1 MAKEVEVWRRNLR
14 PSDSDLVPPPKER
27 EMTEQFIL
35 DLIESF
41 DKSTLASID
50 INQGGD
56 TISLKRMEGGVVVSN
71 VAPVVAQPVVTVA
84 NPVVASTPVATE
96 TVSQP
101 AENSAQAP
109 AKEDAN
115 LVDIKSPIV
124 GTFYRAPSP
133 DAPSYVEVGT
143 TVKKGQPLC
152 ILEAMKLMNTLEAE
166 YDGVIEE
173 ILVQNGDL
181 VEFDQPIFK
190 IRKVA

>member
-1 MAKEVEVWRRNLR
+1 
-14 PSDSDLVPPPKER
+14 
-27 EMTEQFIL
+27 MTEQFIL

-96 TVSQP
+96 TVSQVVET
-101 AENSAQAP
+101 AAP
-109 AKEDAN
+109 AKEDVN

-143 TVKKGQPLC
+143 NVKKGQPLC

>member
-1 MAKEVEVWRRNLR
+1 
-14 PSDSDLVPPPKER
+14 
-27 EMTEQFIL
+27 MTEQFIL

-84 NPVVASTPVATE
+84 NPVVASTPVAIE
-96 TVSQP
+96 TVSQVVE
-101 AENSAQAP
+101 AAP

-133 DAPSYVEVGT
+133 DAPSYVEVGSS
-143 TVKKGQPLC
+143 VKKGQPLC

-166 YDGVIEE
+166 CDGVIEE

>member
-1 MAKEVEVWRRNLR
+1 
-14 PSDSDLVPPPKER
+14 
-27 EMTEQFIL
+27 MTEQFIL
-35 DLIESF
+35 DLINSF

-56 TISLKRMEGGVVVSN
+56 TISLKRMEGGVVVSHVVPA
-71 VAPVVAQPVVTVA
+71 VAPSVVATPVVPVA
-84 NPVVASTPVATE
+84 ENAVPVAEVASTPVATKADE
-96 TVSQP
+96 
-101 AENSAQAP
+101 
-109 AKEDAN
+109 N

-133 DAPSYVEVGT
+133 DAPSYVEVGSS
-143 TVKKGQPLC
+143 VKKGQPLC

-190 IRKVA
+190 IRKNA

>member
-1 MAKEVEVWRRNLR
+1 
-14 PSDSDLVPPPKER
+14 
-27 EMTEQFIL
+27 MTEQFIL

-101 AENSAQAP
+101 AENLATPAP

-115 LVDIKSPIV
+115 LADIKSPIV

-133 DAPSYVEVGT
+133 DAPSYVEVGSS
-143 TVKKGQPLC
+143 VKKGQPLC

>member
-1 MAKEVEVWRRNLR
+1 
-14 PSDSDLVPPPKER
+14 
-27 EMTEQFIL
+27 MTEQFIL

-71 VAPVVAQPVVTVA
+71 VAPVVAQPVMTVA

-96 TVSQP
+96 TVSQVVE
-101 AENSAQAP
+101 AAAP

-133 DAPSYVEVGT
+133 DAPSYVEVGSS
-143 TVKKGQPLC
+143 VKKGQPLC

>member
-1 MAKEVEVWRRNLR
+1 
-14 PSDSDLVPPPKER
+14 
-27 EMTEQFIL
+27 MTEQFIL

-56 TISLKRMEGGVVVSN
+56 TISLKRMDGGVVVSN

-96 TVSQP
+96 TVSQVVE
-101 AENSAQAP
+101 AASP

-115 LVDIKSPIV
+115 LADIKSPIV

-133 DAPSYVEVGT
+133 DAPSYVEVGSS
-143 TVKKGQPLC
+143 VKKGQPLC

-166 YDGVIEE
+166 CDGIIEE

>member
-1 MAKEVEVWRRNLR
+1 
-14 PSDSDLVPPPKER
+14 
-27 EMTEQFIL
+27 MTEQFIL
-35 DLIESF
+35 DLINSF

-71 VAPVVAQPVVTVA
+71 VVPTVAPSVVATPVVPVAENAAPVAEVVS
-84 NPVVASTPVATE
+84 NPVATKADE
-96 TVSQP
+96 
-101 AENSAQAP
+101 
-109 AKEDAN
+109 N

-133 DAPSYVEVGT
+133 DAPSYVEVGSS
-143 TVKKGQPLC
+143 VKKGQPLC

-166 YDGVIEE
+166 YEGVIEE

-190 IRKVA
+190 IRKNA

>member
-1 MAKEVEVWRRNLR
+1 
-14 PSDSDLVPPPKER
+14 
-27 EMTEQFIL
+27 MTEQFIL
-35 DLIESF
+35 DLINSF

-71 VAPVVAQPVVTVA
+71 VVPAVAPSVVATPVVPVAENAAPVAEVVS
-84 NPVVASTPVATE
+84 NPVATKADE
-96 TVSQP
+96 
-101 AENSAQAP
+101 
-109 AKEDAN
+109 N

-133 DAPSYVEVGT
+133 DAPSYVEVGSN
-143 TVKKGQPLC
+143 VKKGQPLC

-190 IRKVA
+190 IRKNA

>member
-1 MAKEVEVWRRNLR
+1 
-14 PSDSDLVPPPKER
+14 
-27 EMTEQFIL
+27 MTEQFIL

-96 TVSQP
+96 TVSQVVE
-101 AENSAQAP
+101 AAP

-166 YDGVIEE
+166 YEGVIEE

>member
-1 MAKEVEVWRRNLR
+1 
-14 PSDSDLVPPPKER
+14 
-27 EMTEQFIL
+27 MTEQFIL

-56 TISLKRMEGGVVVSN
+56 TVSLKRMEGGVVVSN

-96 TVSQP
+96 TVSQVVE
-101 AENSAQAP
+101 AASP
-109 AKEDAN
+109 AKEDEN
-115 LVDIKSPIV
+115 LADIKSPIV

>member
-1 MAKEVEVWRRNLR
+1 
-14 PSDSDLVPPPKER
+14 
-27 EMTEQFIL
+27 MTEQFIL

-56 TISLKRMEGGVVVSN
+56 TISLKRMEGGVVISS

-101 AENSAQAP
+101 AENSATPAP

-115 LVDIKSPIV
+115 LADIKSPIV

-133 DAPSYVEVGT
+133 DAPSYVEVGSS
-143 TVKKGQPLC
+143 VKKGQPLC

-166 YDGVIEE
+166 CDGIIEE

>member
-1 MAKEVEVWRRNLR
+1 
-14 PSDSDLVPPPKER
+14 
-27 EMTEQFIL
+27 MTEQFIL

-84 NPVVASTPVATE
+84 NPVVASTPAATE
-96 TVSQP
+96 TVSQVVE
-101 AENSAQAP
+101 AASP

-166 YDGVIEE
+166 YEGVIEE

>member
-1 MAKEVEVWRRNLR
+1 
-14 PSDSDLVPPPKER
+14 
-27 EMTEQFIL
+27 MTEQFIL
-35 DLIESF
+35 DLIDSF

-56 TISLKRMEGGVVVSN
+56 SISLKRMEGGVVVSSVVPQQV
-71 VAPVVAQPVVTVA
+71 VATPVVAQEVAAPVAEV
-84 NPVVASTPVATE
+84 PSTPVE
-96 TVSQP
+96 TPKS
-101 AENSAQAP
+101 
-109 AKEDAN
+109 DAN
-115 LVDIKSPIV
+115 VSEIKSPIV

-143 TVKKGQPLC
+143 SVKKGQPLC

-166 YDGVIEE
+166 CDGVIEE

>member
-1 MAKEVEVWRRNLR
+1 
-14 PSDSDLVPPPKER
+14 
-27 EMTEQFIL
+27 MTEQFIL

-84 NPVVASTPVATE
+84 NPVVASTPAATE
-96 TVSQP
+96 TVSQVVETP
-101 AENSAQAP
+101 AS

-115 LVDIKSPIV
+115 LADIKSPIV

-133 DAPSYVEVGT
+133 DAPSYVEVGSS
-143 TVKKGQPLC
+143 VKKGQPLC

-166 YDGVIEE
+166 CDGVIEE

>member
-1 MAKEVEVWRRNLR
+1 
-14 PSDSDLVPPPKER
+14 
-27 EMTEQFIL
+27 MTEQFIL

-84 NPVVASTPVATE
+84 NPVVASTPAATE
-96 TVSQP
+96 TVSQVVE
-101 AENSAQAP
+101 AAAP

-115 LVDIKSPIV
+115 LADIKSPIV

>member
-1 MAKEVEVWRRNLR
+1 
-14 PSDSDLVPPPKER
+14 
-27 EMTEQFIL
+27 MTEQFIL

-84 NPVVASTPVATE
+84 NPVVASTPAATE

-166 YDGVIEE
+166 CDGIIEE

>member
-1 MAKEVEVWRRNLR
+1 
-14 PSDSDLVPPPKER
+14 
-27 EMTEQFIL
+27 MTEQFIL

-84 NPVVASTPVATE
+84 NPVVASTPAATE
-96 TVSQP
+96 TVSQVVET
-101 AENSAQAP
+101 AAP

>member
-1 MAKEVEVWRRNLR
+1 
-14 PSDSDLVPPPKER
+14 
-27 EMTEQFIL
+27 
-35 DLIESF
+35 
-41 DKSTLASID
+41 
-50 INQGGD
+50 
-56 TISLKRMEGGVVVSN
+56 
-71 VAPVVAQPVVTVA
+71 VTVA
-84 NPVVASTPVATE
+84 NPVVASTPAATE
-96 TVSQP
+96 TVSQVVE
-101 AENSAQAP
+101 AASP

-133 DAPSYVEVGT
+133 DAPSYVEVGSS
-143 TVKKGQPLC
+143 VKKGQPLC

>member
-1 MAKEVEVWRRNLR
+1 
-14 PSDSDLVPPPKER
+14 
-27 EMTEQFIL
+27 MTEQFIL

-84 NPVVASTPVATE
+84 NPVVASTPAATE
-96 TVSQP
+96 TVSQVVEIP
-101 AENSAQAP
+101 ATPAP

-115 LVDIKSPIV
+115 LADIKSPIV

-133 DAPSYVEVGT
+133 DAPSYVEVGSS
-143 TVKKGQPLC
+143 VKKGQPLC

-166 YDGVIEE
+166 CDGVIEE

>member
-1 MAKEVEVWRRNLR
+1 
-14 PSDSDLVPPPKER
+14 
-27 EMTEQFIL
+27 MTEQFIL

-101 AENSAQAP
+101 AEIPATPAP

-115 LVDIKSPIV
+115 LADIKSPIV

-133 DAPSYVEVGT
+133 DAPSYVEVGSS
-143 TVKKGQPLC
+143 VKKGQPLC

-166 YDGVIEE
+166 CDGIIEE

>member
-1 MAKEVEVWRRNLR
+1 
-14 PSDSDLVPPPKER
+14 
-27 EMTEQFIL
+27 MTEQFIL

-56 TISLKRMEGGVVVSN
+56 TISLKRMEGGVVVSS

-101 AENSAQAP
+101 AESPATPAP

-115 LVDIKSPIV
+115 LADIKSPIV

-133 DAPSYVEVGT
+133 DAPSYVEVGSS
-143 TVKKGQPLC
+143 VKKGQPLC

-166 YDGVIEE
+166 CDGIIEE

>member
-1 MAKEVEVWRRNLR
+1 
-14 PSDSDLVPPPKER
+14 
-27 EMTEQFIL
+27 MTEQFIL

-84 NPVVASTPVATE
+84 NPVVASTPAATE
-96 TVSQP
+96 TVSQVVE
-101 AENSAQAP
+101 AAAP

>member
-1 MAKEVEVWRRNLR
+1 
-14 PSDSDLVPPPKER
+14 
-27 EMTEQFIL
+27 MTEQFIL

-101 AENSAQAP
+101 AENPATPAP

-115 LVDIKSPIV
+115 LADIKSPIV

>member
-1 MAKEVEVWRRNLR
+1 
-14 PSDSDLVPPPKER
+14 
-27 EMTEQFIL
+27 MTEQFIL

-56 TISLKRMEGGVVVSN
+56 TISLKRMEGGVVVSS
-71 VAPVVAQPVVTVA
+71 VAPVVAQPVVTIA
-84 NPVVASTPVATE
+84 N
-96 TVSQP
+96 P
-101 AENSAQAP
+101 AENSVTTSVAAEPVSQVVETAVP
-109 AKEDAN
+109 AKEDVN
-115 LVDIKSPIV
+115 LADIKSPIV

-133 DAPSYVEVGT
+133 DAPSYVEVGSS
-143 TVKKGQPLC
+143 VKKGQPLC

-166 YDGVIEE
+166 CDGIIEE

-190 IRKVA
+190 IRKAA

>member
-1 MAKEVEVWRRNLR
+1 
-14 PSDSDLVPPPKER
+14 
-27 EMTEQFIL
+27 MTEQFIL

-84 NPVVASTPVATE
+84 NPVVASTPAATE
-96 TVSQP
+96 TVSQVVE
-101 AENSAQAP
+101 AVSP

>member
-1 MAKEVEVWRRNLR
+1 
-14 PSDSDLVPPPKER
+14 
-27 EMTEQFIL
+27 MTEQFIL

-84 NPVVASTPVATE
+84 NPVVASTPAATE
-96 TVSQP
+96 TVSQVVEA

>member
-1 MAKEVEVWRRNLR
+1 
-14 PSDSDLVPPPKER
+14 
-27 EMTEQFIL
+27 MTEQFIL
-35 DLIESF
+35 DLINSF

-71 VAPVVAQPVVTVA
+71 VVPAVAPSVVATPVVPVA
-84 NPVVASTPVATE
+84 EVVSNPVATKADE
-96 TVSQP
+96 
-101 AENSAQAP
+101 
-109 AKEDAN
+109 N

-133 DAPSYVEVGT
+133 DAPSYVEVGSN
-143 TVKKGQPLC
+143 VKKGQPLC

-190 IRKVA
+190 IRKNA

>member
-1 MAKEVEVWRRNLR
+1 
-14 PSDSDLVPPPKER
+14 
-27 EMTEQFIL
+27 MTEQFIL

-71 VAPVVAQPVVTVA
+71 VAPVVAQPVVPVA
-84 NPVVASTPVATE
+84 NQVVASTPVATE

-109 AKEDAN
+109 AKEDTN
-115 LVDIKSPIV
+115 LADIKSPIV

-133 DAPSYVEVGT
+133 DAPSYVEFGT

>member
-1 MAKEVEVWRRNLR
+1 
-14 PSDSDLVPPPKER
+14 
-27 EMTEQFIL
+27 MTEQFIL

-71 VAPVVAQPVVTVA
+71 AAPVVAQPVVTVA

-96 TVSQP
+96 TVSQVVEA

-166 YDGVIEE
+166 YEGVIEE

>member
-1 MAKEVEVWRRNLR
+1 
-14 PSDSDLVPPPKER
+14 
-27 EMTEQFIL
+27 MTEQFIL

-41 DKSTLASID
+41 DKSSLASID

-84 NPVVASTPVATE
+84 NPVVAPTPVATE
-96 TVSQP
+96 TVSQVVE
-101 AENSAQAP
+101 AAAP
-109 AKEDAN
+109 AKEDEN

-133 DAPSYVEVGT
+133 DAPSYVEVGSS
-143 TVKKGQPLC
+143 VKKGQPLC

-166 YDGVIEE
+166 YEGVIEE

-190 IRKVA
+190 IRKNA

>member
-1 MAKEVEVWRRNLR
+1 
-14 PSDSDLVPPPKER
+14 
-27 EMTEQFIL
+27 MTEQFIL

-56 TISLKRMEGGVVVSN
+56 TISLKRMEGGVVVSS

-84 NPVVASTPVATE
+84 NPVAASTPVSTE
-96 TVSQP
+96 TVSQL
-101 AENSAQAP
+101 AENPATPAP

-115 LVDIKSPIV
+115 LADIKSPIV

-133 DAPSYVEVGT
+133 DAPSYVEVGSS
-143 TVKKGQPLC
+143 VKKGQPLC

-166 YDGVIEE
+166 CDGIIEE

>member
-1 MAKEVEVWRRNLR
+1 
-14 PSDSDLVPPPKER
+14 
-27 EMTEQFIL
+27 MTEQFIL

-84 NPVVASTPVATE
+84 NPVVASTPAATE
-96 TVSQP
+96 AVSQVVET
-101 AENSAQAP
+101 AAP

>member
-1 MAKEVEVWRRNLR
+1 
-14 PSDSDLVPPPKER
+14 
-27 EMTEQFIL
+27 MTEQFIL

-71 VAPVVAQPVVTVA
+71 VAPVVAQPVVSVA
-84 NPVVASTPVATE
+84 NPVVASTPVAIE
-96 TVSQP
+96 TVSQVVE
-101 AENSAQAP
+101 AAP

-115 LVDIKSPIV
+115 LADIKSPIV

-133 DAPSYVEVGT
+133 DAPSYVEVGSS
-143 TVKKGQPLC
+143 VKKGQPLC

-166 YDGVIEE
+166 CDGVIEE

>member
-1 MAKEVEVWRRNLR
+1 
-14 PSDSDLVPPPKER
+14 
-27 EMTEQFIL
+27 MTEQFIL

-96 TVSQP
+96 TVSQVVEA
-101 AENSAQAP
+101 AENPATPAP

-133 DAPSYVEVGT
+133 DAPSYVEVGSS
-143 TVKKGQPLC
+143 VKKGQPLC

-166 YDGVIEE
+166 CDGIIEE

>member
-1 MAKEVEVWRRNLR
+1 
-14 PSDSDLVPPPKER
+14 
-27 EMTEQFIL
+27 MTEQFIL

-84 NPVVASTPVATE
+84 NPVVASTPAATE
-96 TVSQP
+96 TVSQVVE
-101 AENSAQAP
+101 AAAP

-166 YDGVIEE
+166 CDGVIEE

>member
-1 MAKEVEVWRRNLR
+1 
-14 PSDSDLVPPPKER
+14 
-27 EMTEQFIL
+27 MTEQFIL

-71 VAPVVAQPVVTVA
+71 VAPVLAQPVVTVA

-96 TVSQP
+96 TVSQVVE
-101 AENSAQAP
+101 AAAP

>member
-1 MAKEVEVWRRNLR
+1 
-14 PSDSDLVPPPKER
+14 
-27 EMTEQFIL
+27 MTEQFIL

-56 TISLKRMEGGVVVSN
+56 TISLKRMEGGVVVSS

-101 AENSAQAP
+101 AENSATPAP

-115 LVDIKSPIV
+115 LADIKSPIV

-133 DAPSYVEVGT
+133 DAPSYVEVGSS
-143 TVKKGQPLC
+143 VKKGQPLC

-166 YDGVIEE
+166 CDGIIEE